1 MPQQSLTDVVG
12 LFVFIAAIFFSPDV
26 AAVIGPY
33 MTIIIA
39 SSVGGSFALKR
50 REKTSRRAAM
60 WYFARVVG
68 LAILL
73 TVGAAL
79 VLQAR
84 YPQLA
89 PRTTIA
95 PIALLIG
102 FIGDDWGSLLSRAKE
117 LVFSLLDLWRGG
129 KGGQP

>member
-1 MPQQSLTDVVG
+1 VPQQPLTDIVG

-50 REKTSRRAAM
+50 RDRTSRAAAM
-60 WYFARVVG
+60 LYFGRVVG

-73 TVGAAL
+73 TVGAAF
-79 VLQAR
+79 VLNLY

-102 FIGDDWGSLLSRAKE
+102 FIGDDWPALLTRAKSV
-117 LVFSLLDLWRGG
+117 LFGLLDLWRG